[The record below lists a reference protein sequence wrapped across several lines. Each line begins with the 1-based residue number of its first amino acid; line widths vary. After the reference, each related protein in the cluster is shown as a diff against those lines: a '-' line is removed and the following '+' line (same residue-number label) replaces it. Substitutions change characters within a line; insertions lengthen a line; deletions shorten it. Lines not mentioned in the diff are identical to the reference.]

1 MNPNNTNG
9 NLIQPNGMQTQ
20 QQQQAPPRH
29 LPNTAT
35 PQYQNYN

>member
-20 QQQQAPPRH
+20 QQQQAPRH